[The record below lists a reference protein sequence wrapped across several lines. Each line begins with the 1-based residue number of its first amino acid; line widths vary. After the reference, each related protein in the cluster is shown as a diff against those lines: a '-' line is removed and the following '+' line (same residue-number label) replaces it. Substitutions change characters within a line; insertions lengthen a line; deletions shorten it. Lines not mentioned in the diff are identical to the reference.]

1 MSKPDL
7 DTIIQSPEAE
17 TFLGMV
23 TKGFYSNS
31 YTGLWMYEVIGRE
44 WDEMR
49 GWAEEL
55 QNEIHPQTC
64 TWSVAIWEWVYGIE
78 PDETLPL
85 EYRRQRIL
93 SKIVGVKPINPEVI
107 RRGVTA
113 LIGGADG
120 EVEVNDFVGPYRF
133 EVILHPSGKNPLNYA
148 KIFTYI
154 REIKPSHL
162 AFEAAI
168 ETKVDITIEIDTSWN
183 LVGFGLTN
191 QYPCGTRP
199 NINVKAQL
207 RDLLVTVDTDTL
219 AASIQPGTAG
229 TVFASGSIENPQ
241 RMNPPSTVFRQT
253 HTGVG
258 AEIGGGGYAA
268 KAPPASRE
276 SMTGQYPHTN
286 IKSGRADTG
295 VTAEIAGDGHPFT
308 AEPAGTKP
316 NPQTLFH
323 TGGAVVT
330 AEVGASG
337 YAAQADLTGTKPQE
351 ATKLAQRSVEVAT
364 DIGVGVYSA
373 PHPATKAADSE
384 AGRHPSPQIRTAA
397 GQAAVSPEIGAQG
410 YEVAATLA
418 GTKPQSHQS
427 LGAGSGGVTIETDS
441 YTVTFRMCGTDVTRE
456 S

>member
-17 TFLGMV
+17 AFLGMV
-23 TKGFYSNS
+23 TKGFYGNS

-49 GWAEEL
+49 RWAEGL
-55 QNEIHPQTC
+55 QDEIHPQTC

-168 ETKVDITIEIDTSWN
+168 ETKVDITIEVDTSWN

-207 RDLLVTVDTDTL
+207 RDLLVTVDIDELT
-219 AASIQPGTAG
+219 AAIQPDAAG

-241 RMNPPSTVFRQT
+241 RMNPPSTVFQQT

-258 AEIGGGGYAA
+258 AEIGGSGYAA
-268 KAPPASRE
+268 KAPPASGE
-276 SMTGQYPHTN
+276 SVTGQYPHTN
-286 IKSGRADTG
+286 IKGGRADTG
-295 VTAEIAGDGHPFT
+295 VVAEIAGDGHPFT
-308 AEPAGTKP
+308 ADPAGTKP

-337 YAAQADLTGTKPQE
+337 YTAQTDLTGTKPQE
-351 ATKLAQRSVEVAT
+351 ATRLAQRSVEVAT
-364 DIGVGVYSA
+364 DIGVGAYSA
-373 PHPATKAADSE
+373 PHPATKATGSE
-384 AGRHPSPQIRTAA
+384 AGRNPAPQIRTAA
-397 GQAAVSPEIGAQG
+397 GQTAVSPEIGAQG
-410 YEVAATLA
+410 YEVAAALA
-418 GTKPQSHQS
+418 GTKPQTHQS

>member
-31 YTGLWMYEVIGRE
+31 YTGLWIYEVIGRE

-49 GWAEEL
+49 EWAEGL

>member
-1 MSKPDL
+1 M
-7 DTIIQSPEAE
+7 
-17 TFLGMV
+17 
-23 TKGFYSNS
+23 
-31 YTGLWMYEVIGRE
+31 
-44 WDEMR
+44 
-49 GWAEEL
+49 
-55 QNEIHPQTC
+55 
-64 TWSVAIWEWVYGIE
+64 
-78 PDETLPL
+78 
-85 EYRRQRIL
+85 
-93 SKIVGVKPINPEVI
+93 
-107 RRGVTA
+107 
-113 LIGGADG
+113 
-120 EVEVNDFVGPYRF
+120 GPYRF

-168 ETKVDITIEIDTSWN
+168 ETKVDITIEVDTSWN

-207 RDLLVTVDTDTL
+207 RDLLVTVDIDELT
-219 AASIQPGTAG
+219 AAIQPDAAG

-241 RMNPPSTVFRQT
+241 RMNPPSTVFQQT

-258 AEIGGGGYAA
+258 AEINGGGYTA
-268 KAPPASRE
+268 KAPPASEE
-276 SMTGQYPHTN
+276 SVTGQYPHTN
-286 IKSGRADTG
+286 IKGGRADTG
-295 VTAEIAGDGHPFT
+295 VTAEIAGDGYPFT

-316 NPQTLFH
+316 DPQTLFH

-337 YAAQADLTGTKPQE
+337 YTAQTDLTGTKPQE
-351 ATKLAQRSVEVAT
+351 ATRLAQRSVEVAT
-364 DIGVGVYSA
+364 DIGVGAYSA
-373 PHPATKAADSE
+373 PHPATKATGSE
-384 AGRHPSPQIRTAA
+384 AGRNPAPQIRTAA
-397 GQAAVSPEIGAQG
+397 GQTAVSPEIGAQG
-410 YEVAATLA
+410 YEVAAALA
-418 GTKPQSHQS
+418 GTKPQTHQS

>member
-31 YTGLWMYEVIGRE
+31 YTGLWIYEVIGRE

-49 GWAEEL
+49 EWAEGL
-55 QNEIHPQTC
+55 QDEIHPQTC
-64 TWSVAIWEWVYGIE
+64 TWSVPIWEWVYGIE

-85 EYRRQRIL
+85 AYRRQRIL

-113 LIGGADG
+113 LIGGTDG
-120 EVEVNDFVGPYRF
+120 EVEVNDFVEPYRF

-168 ETKVDITIEIDTSWN
+168 ETKVDITIEVDTSWN

-441 YTVTFRMCGTDVTRE
+441 YTVTFKMCGTDVTKE

>member
-31 YTGLWMYEVIGRE
+31 YTGLWIYEVIGRE

-93 SKIVGVKPINPEVI
+93 SKIVGVTPINPEVI

-168 ETKVDITIEIDTSWN
+168 ETKVDITIEVDTSWN

-207 RDLLVTVDTDTL
+207 RDLLVTVDIDELT
-219 AASIQPGTAG
+219 AAIQPDAAG

-241 RMNPPSTVFRQT
+241 RMNPPSTVFQQT

-258 AEIGGGGYAA
+258 AEINGGGY
-268 KAPPASRE
+268 
-276 SMTGQYPHTN
+276 N
-286 IKSGRADTG
+286 
-295 VTAEIAGDGHPFT
+295 
-308 AEPAGTKP
+308 
-316 NPQTLFH
+316 
-323 TGGAVVT
+323 
-330 AEVGASG
+330 
-337 YAAQADLTGTKPQE
+337 
-351 ATKLAQRSVEVAT
+351 
-364 DIGVGVYSA
+364 
-373 PHPATKAADSE
+373 
-384 AGRHPSPQIRTAA
+384 IRTRTSRAA
-397 GQAAVSPEIGAQG
+397 E
-410 YEVAATLA
+410 
-418 GTKPQSHQS
+418 
-427 LGAGSGGVTIETDS
+427 
-441 YTVTFRMCGTDVTRE
+441 RTRE
-456 S
+456 

>member
-7 DTIIQSPEAE
+7 DIIIQSPEAE

-31 YTGLWMYEVIGRE
+31 YTGLWIYEVIGRE

-49 GWAEEL
+49 EWAEGL
-55 QNEIHPQTC
+55 QDEIHPQTC
-64 TWSVAIWEWVYGIE
+64 TWSVPIWEWVYGIE

-85 EYRRQRIL
+85 AYRRQRIL

-113 LIGGADG
+113 LIGGTDG
-120 EVEVNDFVGPYRF
+120 EVEVNDFVEPYRF

-168 ETKVDITIEIDTSWN
+168 ETKVDITIEVDTSWN

-207 RDLLVTVDTDTL
+207 HDLLVTVDIGEL
-219 AASIQPGTAG
+219 AAAIQPDAAG

-241 RMNPPSTVFRQT
+241 RMNPPSTVFQQT
-253 HTGVG
+253 QTGVG
-258 AEIGGGGYAA
+258 VEIGGGGYAA
-268 KAPPASRE
+268 KAPPASEE
-276 SMTGQYPHTN
+276 SVTGQYPHTA
-286 IKSGRADTG
+286 IKGGTADTG
-295 VTAEIAGDGHPFT
+295 VTAEIAGDGYPFT
-308 AEPAGTKP
+308 ADPAGTKP
-316 NPQTLFH
+316 DPQTLFH

-330 AEVGASG
+330 AEIGASG
-337 YAAQADLTGTKPQE
+337 YAAQADPAGTKPQE
-351 ATKLAQRSVEVAT
+351 ATKLAHRSVEVAT
-364 DIGVGVYSA
+364 DIGADAYSA
-373 PHPATKAADSE
+373 QHPATKAADSE
-384 AGRHPSPQIRTAA
+384 AGRHPAPQIRTAA
-397 GQAAVSPEIGAQG
+397 GQAAISPEIGAQG
-410 YEVAATLA
+410 YEVAATPT
-418 GTKPQSHQS
+418 GTKPQTHQT

-441 YTVTFRMCGTDVTRE
+441 YTVAFRMCGTDVTRE

>member
-31 YTGLWMYEVIGRE
+31 YTGLWIYEVIGRE

-49 GWAEEL
+49 EWAEGL

-64 TWSVAIWEWVYGIE
+64 TWSVPIWEWVYGIE

-85 EYRRQRIL
+85 AYRRQRIL

-168 ETKVDITIEIDTSWN
+168 ETKVDITIEVDTSWN

-207 RDLLVTVDTDTL
+207 HDLLVTVDIGEL
-219 AASIQPGTAG
+219 AAAIQPDAAG

-241 RMNPPSTVFRQT
+241 RMNPPSTVFQQT
-253 HTGVG
+253 QTGVG
-258 AEIGGGGYAA
+258 VEISGSGYAA
-268 KAPPASRE
+268 KAPPATEE
-276 SMTGQYPHTN
+276 SVTGQYPNTN
-286 IKSGRADTG
+286 IKGGTADTG

-308 AEPAGTKP
+308 ADPAGTKP

-323 TGGAVVT
+323 TDGAVVT
-330 AEVGASG
+330 AEVDASG
-337 YAAQADLTGTKPQE
+337 YAAQADLAGTKPQE
-351 ATKLAQRSVEVAT
+351 ATRLAQRSVEVAT
-364 DIGVGVYSA
+364 DIGADAYSA
-373 PHPATKAADSE
+373 QHPATKAADSE
-384 AGRHPSPQIRTAA
+384 AGRHPAPQIRTAA

-410 YEVAATLA
+410 YEVAATPT
-418 GTKPQSHQS
+418 GTKPQTHQS

-441 YTVTFRMCGTDVTRE
+441 YTVAFRMCGTDVTRE